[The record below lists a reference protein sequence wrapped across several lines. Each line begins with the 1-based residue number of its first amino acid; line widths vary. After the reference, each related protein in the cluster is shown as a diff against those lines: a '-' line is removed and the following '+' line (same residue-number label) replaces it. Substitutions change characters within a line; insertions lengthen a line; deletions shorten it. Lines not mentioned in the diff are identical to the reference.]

1 MNVINLVKQKMM
13 KTPWIKF
20 YKKEERKIKVEDIS
34 IYDTLIKNNV
44 GREKNI
50 AINYFG
56 KLITYR
62 EFFYKI
68 DQAANAFRS
77 QGIRYGD
84 VVTICMPNT
93 PEALISFYA
102 LNKIGAVANMI
113 HPLSGEE
120 EIKQYLVSTH
130 SVMLIMID
138 VCYEKVKNVI
148 KETDVYKTVV
158 TSASDSMKFLLGF
171 GYQITQGYK
180 IKKPKRSEEY
190 VYWKDFV
197 HKGLNYR
204 DSHKA
209 VVTKDTPA
217 VILHSGGTTGNPKGI
232 VLSNGNF
239 NALSEQAKIVF
250 KTVDIG
256 TKVLAIMP
264 IFHGFGLG
272 VSINAP
278 LDLGCQVILIPQ
290 FNAKK
295 FDKLLDKYKPNIL
308 FGVPTLFEALIDT
321 ENEHLDLSMLKYV
334 ISGGDSLS
342 LSLERRINVYLAN
355 HHAKV
360 TISQGY
366 GMTESLAAIALAF
379 GDANKPG
386 SIGIP
391 FPSNYIKIVKP
402 GTREEVSYGEDGEIC
417 VSGPTVMLGYLDNE
431 KETNEMLQIHK
442 DGMVWLHTGDMGMMD
457 EDGVVY
463 YRQRIKRM
471 IISSGYNI
479 YPAHVEQIIEEHPA
493 VLKCTVIGIPHP
505 YKVEVPKAYIV
516 LKNGYNPLT
525 VRKSIRDHCKKNLAV
540 YAIPYEFEYRKS
552 LPKTLIGKVDFK
564 KLQEENSEHRKSVRD
579 EKEG

>member
-1 MNVINLVKQKMM
+1 
-13 KTPWIKF
+13 
-20 YKKEERKIKVEDIS
+20 
-34 IYDTLIKNNV
+34 
-44 GREKNI
+44 
-50 AINYFG
+50 
-56 KLITYR
+56 
-62 EFFYKI
+62 
-68 DQAANAFRS
+68 
-77 QGIRYGD
+77 
-84 VVTICMPNT
+84 
-93 PEALISFYA
+93 
-102 LNKIGAVANMI
+102 
-113 HPLSGEE
+113 
-120 EIKQYLVSTH
+120 
-130 SVMLIMID
+130 MLIMID

-158 TSASDSMKFLLGF
+158 TSASDSMNFFLSF

-190 VYWKDFV
+190 VYWKDFIR
-197 HKGLNYR
+197 KGLNYH
-204 DSHKA
+204 DTHKA
-209 VVTKDTPA
+209 VVMKDNPA
-217 VILHSGGTTGNPKGI
+217 VILHSGGTTGSPKGI

-250 KTVDIG
+250 KNVDIG

-278 LDLGCQVILIPQ
+278 LDLGCEVILIPQ

-308 FGVPTLFEALIDT
+308 FGVPTLFEALINT
-321 ENEHLDLSMLKYV
+321 KNEHLDLSILKYV

-366 GMTESLAAIALAF
+366 GMTESLAAVALAF

-391 FPSNYIKIVKP
+391 FPGNYIKIVRP
-402 GTREEVSYGEDGEIC
+402 ETQEEVSYGEDGEIC

-442 DGMVWLHTGDMGMMD
+442 DGMLWLHTGDMGMMD
-457 EDGVVY
+457 EDGVDY

-479 YPAHVEQIIEEHPA
+479 YPAYVEQIIEEHPA

-516 LKNGYNPLT
+516 LKNGNNPLT
-525 VRKSIRDHCKKNLAV
+525 VRKSIREHCKKNLAA

-579 EKEG
+579 EK

>member
-1 MNVINLVKQKMM
+1 MNVINLIKQKMI
-13 KTPWIKF
+13 KTPWLKF
-20 YKKEERKIKVEDIS
+20 YKKEDKKIKVEDIS
-34 IYDTLIKNNV
+34 IYDALVKNNV
-44 GREKNI
+44 GRDKNI

-56 KLITYR
+56 KLITYK
-62 EFFYKI
+62 EFFHKI
-68 DQAANAFRS
+68 DQAACAFRS

-102 LNKIGAVANMI
+102 LNKIGAIANMI

-120 EIKQYLVSTH
+120 EIKHYLISTH

-148 KETDVYKTVV
+148 NETDVYKTVV
-158 TSASDSMKFLLGF
+158 TSASDSMKFLLSF

-180 IKKPKRSEEY
+180 IKKPKKSEKY
-190 VYWKDFV
+190 VYWKDFIR
-197 HKGLNYR
+197 KGLNYH
-204 DSHKA
+204 DAHKA
-209 VVTKDTPA
+209 VIIKDNPA
-217 VILHSGGTTGNPKGI
+217 VILHSGGTTGSPKGI

-250 KTVDIG
+250 KNVDVG

-278 LDLGCQVILIPQ
+278 LDLGCEVILLPQ

-295 FDKLLDKYKPNIL
+295 FDKLLEKYKPNIL
-308 FGVPTLFEALIDT
+308 FGVPTLFEALVNT
-321 ENEHLDLSMLKYV
+321 KNEHLDLSMLRYV

-342 LSLERRINVYLAN
+342 LSLERRINVYLSN
-355 HHAKV
+355 HHAHV
-360 TISQGY
+360 TVSQGY
-366 GMTESLAAIALAF
+366 GMTESLAAVALAF
-379 GDANKPG
+379 GEANKPG

-391 FPSNYIKIVKP
+391 FPGNYIKIVRP
-402 GTREEVSYGEDGEIC
+402 ETQEEVPYGEDGEIC
-417 VSGPTVMLGYLDNE
+417 IHGPTVMLGYLDNE

-479 YPAHVEQIIEEHPA
+479 YPAYVEQIIEEHPA

-525 VRKSIRDHCKKNLAV
+525 IRKSIREHCKKNLAT

-564 KLQEENSEHRKSVRD
+564 KLQEENSEYRKSVRN
-579 EKEG
+579 EK